1 MRKAM
6 LFLLTLLTLPAYA
19 FELKPFTASYT
30 ADWKQMPISGNASRS
45 LKALGDGRWQLD
57 FEASMLL
64 ASLNEVSTFKVE
76 NDTFL
81 PQTYRF
87 ARQGL
92 GKGKQIELD
101 FDWSQK
107 QVLGSNRGDAVRQP
121 LNRGQLDKST
131 YQLVLQHDVA
141 DGKKS
146 MSYQIIEGEDVDTY
160 DFRVLGEEKV
170 RTQAGLINAIKVE
183 RVRDPGK
190 SNRKT
195 ILWFAKDWD
204 YLLVRLYQMETDGKE
219 YQIMLKEGTIDGKTV
234 TGEKS

>member
-81 PQTYRF
+81 PQPTASP
-87 ARQGL
+87 ARVWA
-92 GKGKQIELD
+92 KVSRSS
-101 FDWSQK
+101 WT
-107 QVLGSNRGDAVRQP
+107 
-121 LNRGQLDKST
+121 ST
-131 YQLVLQHDVA
+131 GRRSRCSA
-141 DGKKS
+141 ATAAMRCG
-146 MSYQIIEGEDVDTY
+146 
-160 DFRVLGEEKV
+160 
-170 RTQAGLINAIKVE
+170 N
-183 RVRDPGK
+183 P
-190 SNRKT
+190 
-195 ILWFAKDWD
+195 
-204 YLLVRLYQMETDGKE
+204 
-219 YQIMLKEGTIDGKTV
+219 
-234 TGEKS
+234 

>member
-107 QVLGSNRGDAVRQP
+107 QVLGSDRGDAVRQP

-141 DGKKS
+141 DGK
-146 MSYQIIEGEDVDTY
+146 
-160 DFRVLGEEKV
+160 EEHELPDHRGRGCRYLRLPGSRRGKG
-170 RTQAGLINAIKVE
+170 THPGWPDQ
-183 RVRDPGK
+183 RDQG
-190 SNRKT
+190 R
-195 ILWFAKDWD
+195 A
-204 YLLVRLYQMETDGKE
+204 RA
-219 YQIMLKEGTIDGKTV
+219 
-234 TGEKS
+234 

>member
-87 ARQGL
+87 AARVWA
-92 GKGKQIELD
+92 KA
-101 FDWSQK
+101 SR
-107 QVLGSNRGDAVRQP
+107 SNWT
-121 LNRGQLDKST
+121 ST
-131 YQLVLQHDVA
+131 GRRSRCSA
-141 DGKKS
+141 ATAAMRCG
-146 MSYQIIEGEDVDTY
+146 
-160 DFRVLGEEKV
+160 
-170 RTQAGLINAIKVE
+170 N
-183 RVRDPGK
+183 P
-190 SNRKT
+190 
-195 ILWFAKDWD
+195 
-204 YLLVRLYQMETDGKE
+204 
-219 YQIMLKEGTIDGKTV
+219 
-234 TGEKS
+234 